1 MKLGLARLFSLLF
14 FLQVIM
20 PPALSDEHTGSPLE
34 DIQPPELFFD
44 AGNNEIESGMK
55 TFTAIVTDN
64 VGVASVT
71 LFFKSEN
78 DMIFTPLIMEQS
90 DTDPGVYT
98 REVSIDHIIDKK
110 VEIYIRADDISG
122 NSIFQGQKFSPLVFS
137 VIPATGE
144 KVMQPVTQLPV
155 EEEESLSTLT
165 WILIGIGVLALAGS
179 SGGGGSDGGDGSVGT
194 ITITGDVPD

>member
-34 DIQPPELFFD
+34 DIQPPELLFD
-44 AGNNEIESGMK
+44 AGNNEIESGLK
-55 TFTAIVTDN
+55 TFTSIVTDN

-137 VIPATGE
+137 VIPATEE
-144 KVMQPVTQLPV
+144 KVMQPVTQLSGQ
-155 EEEESLSTLT
+155 EEESLSTLT
-165 WILIGIGVLALAGS
+165 WILIGIGVLALAGGS
-179 SGGGGSDGGDGSVGT
+179 SGGGDRSVGT
-194 ITITGDVPD
+194 ITVTGDVPD